1 MTMGN
6 FRTHLA
12 VITMVLLAACSS
24 QPTIDESVPS
34 FSGGMPADLSGSW
47 ARDYSRSDDLQAV
60 LNSTL
65 RRMYRTLPDSSYP
78 VPSQDPS
85 KIVALARL
93 ADLITRPDV
102 LTISQDEHE
111 VRVSRKD
118 DFTMLCEFYDG
129 YAKRTE
135 SEFGAE
141 VCSWD
146 GRHLVSHLLLPDGL
160 FVSHRFALSAD
171 GDQLRVTTTIT
182 SKGSRDPFTI
192 SRAYMKFEPAESD
205 FNCIE
210 TLSMKR
216 VCSTGEIVP

>member
-1 MTMGN
+1 MLT
-6 FRTHLA
+6 RRKYLLIVSILA
-12 VITMVLLAACSS
+12 LGGCSN

-34 FSGGMPADLSGSW
+34 FVGGMPADLSGSW
-47 ARDYSRSDDLQAV
+47 ARDYTRSDDLQAL
-60 LNSTL
+60 LNYTL
-65 RRMYRTLPDSSYP
+65 RRMYRPQPDSPHP
-78 VPSQDPS
+78 VPMQDPN
-85 KIVALARL
+85 KIIALAKL

-102 LTISQDEHE
+102 LTIAQNDYE
-111 VRVSRKD
+111 VRVARKD

-146 GRHLVSHLLLPDGL
+146 GRQLVSYLLLPDGL
-160 FVSHRFALSAD
+160 LVSHRFTLSTD
-171 GDQLRVTTTIT
+171 GDRLLVTTTV
-182 SKGSRDPFTI
+182 SSSGVRDPFTI
-192 SRAYMKFEPAESD
+192 KRAYMKFEPPESD

-216 VCSTGEIVP
+216 VCSTGEITP